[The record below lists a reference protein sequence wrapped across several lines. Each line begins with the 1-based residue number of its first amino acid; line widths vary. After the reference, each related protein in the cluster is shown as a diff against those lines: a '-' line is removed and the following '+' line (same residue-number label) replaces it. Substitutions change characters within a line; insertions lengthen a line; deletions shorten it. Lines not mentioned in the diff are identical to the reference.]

1 MQSKPAS
8 KSIMDVRIIQIEA
21 SELEALVKKAV
32 ADALAEYQLST
43 SNNTREEDDLIG
55 TAEAC
60 KILGIGPRTMQRY
73 RDRKCFNVVMRGPH
87 KALYYRSEIL
97 AFRNANQINAK

>member
-1 MQSKPAS
+1 
-8 KSIMDVRIIQIEA
+8 MDIKIIQVEA
-21 SELEALVKKAV
+21 SELETIVKNAV
-32 ADALAEYQLST
+32 ASALADYQNTT

-60 KILGIGPRTMQRY
+60 KILGIGSRTMQRY

-97 AFRNANQINAK
+97 AFRDANRVIAK

>member
-1 MQSKPAS
+1 MKEAI
-8 KSIMDVRIIQIEA
+8 IMDVNEFESRVKKAVE
-21 SELEALVKKAV
+21 EALVKLLP
-32 ADALAEYQLST
+32 DLLNT
-43 SNNTREEDDLIG
+43 SINTREDDDLIG

-60 KILGIGPRTMQRY
+60 KILGIGSRTMQRY

-97 AFRNANQINAK
+97 AFRNANCKSA

>member
-1 MQSKPAS
+1 MKEAI
-8 KSIMDVRIIQIEA
+8 IMDVNEFESRVKKAVE
-21 SELEALVKKAV
+21 EALVKLLP
-32 ADALAEYQLST
+32 DLLNT
-43 SNNTREEDDLIG
+43 SINTREDDDLIG

-60 KILGIGPRTMQRY
+60 KILGIGSRTMQRY

-97 AFRNANQINAK
+97 AFRNANQINAR

>member
-1 MQSKPAS
+1 MKEAI
-8 KSIMDVRIIQIEA
+8 IMDVNDFESRVKKAVE
-21 SELEALVKKAV
+21 EALVKLLP
-32 ADALAEYQLST
+32 DLLNT
-43 SNNTREEDDLIG
+43 SINTREKDELIG

-97 AFRNANQINAK
+97 AFRDANRIEAR

>member
-1 MQSKPAS
+1 MKEAI
-8 KSIMDVRIIQIEA
+8 IMDVNEFESRVKKAVE
-21 SELEALVKKAV
+21 EALVKLLP
-32 ADALAEYQLST
+32 DLLNT
-43 SNNTREEDDLIG
+43 SINTREKDDLIG

-97 AFRNANQINAK
+97 AFRNANCKSA

>member
-1 MQSKPAS
+1 MKEAI
-8 KSIMDVRIIQIEA
+8 IMDVNEFESRVKKAVE
-21 SELEALVKKAV
+21 EALVKLLP
-32 ADALAEYQLST
+32 DLLNT
-43 SNNTREEDDLIG
+43 SINTREDDDLIG

-97 AFRNANQINAK
+97 AFRNANQINAR

>member
-1 MQSKPAS
+1 MKEAI
-8 KSIMDVRIIQIEA
+8 IMDVNEFESRVKKAVE
-21 SELEALVKKAV
+21 EALVKLLP
-32 ADALAEYQLST
+32 DLLNT
-43 SNNTREEDDLIG
+43 SINTREEDDLIG

-97 AFRNANQINAK
+97 AFRNANCKSA

>member
-1 MQSKPAS
+1 MKEAI
-8 KSIMDVRIIQIEA
+8 IMDVNEFESRVKKAVE
-21 SELEALVKKAV
+21 EALVKLLP
-32 ADALAEYQLST
+32 DLLNT
-43 SNNTREEDDLIG
+43 SINTREEDELIG

-60 KILGIGPRTMQRY
+60 KILGIGTRTMQNY

>member
-1 MQSKPAS
+1 MKEAI
-8 KSIMDVRIIQIEA
+8 IMDVNEFESRVKKAVE
-21 SELEALVKKAV
+21 EALVKLLP
-32 ADALAEYQLST
+32 DLLNT
-43 SNNTREEDDLIG
+43 SINTREKDDLIG

-97 AFRNANQINAK
+97 AFRNANQINAR

>member
-1 MQSKPAS
+1 MKEAI
-8 KSIMDVRIIQIEA
+8 IMDVNEFESRVKKAVE
-21 SELEALVKKAV
+21 EALVKLLP
-32 ADALAEYQLST
+32 DLLNT
-43 SNNTREEDDLIG
+43 SINTREDDDLIG

-87 KALYYRSEIL
+87 KALYYRNEIL
-97 AFRNANQINAK
+97 AFRNANCKSA